1 MLAPLRTANYPAIQL
16 PNYVDAMKTV
26 VFNHFSTETVRNLAT
41 FLVSTLKQ
49 TMPNRSTSISSQR
62 PNLDFDNT
70 KESPTID
77 IVADPRET
85 ILPGTLKHAVMGNA
99 IMDMLEQILCEKNN
113 VEYVHKFATTVTN
126 KWTLLFIE
134 NPGNP
139 FGAVLAMRILAR
151 LLYTQGAAYLSKF
164 KASYGFLVLQSY
176 IPQFWNVVPMI
187 HVVLC
192 ILLGVDVCDVPLR
205 TPLDSETLHTLYGES
220 FESVSRVPC
229 FDILPTLMAMLKN
242 GVAATVAPA
251 GTKPGVDQERTARV
265 AETYQTLVGFLTDM
279 QSSSRVFKEIFTR
292 QEFIDDLAS
301 ILFPFICNSS
311 KAMVVENELDCIAS
325 EPSVSTGD
333 STVHMGGSVDAE
345 PTSAKPASG
354 RSSQHSSVSTYI
366 ASEAKTA
373 DTDSAHESEATI
385 VTGTRSESPPLP
397 TTSASAASASLQAS
411 QTVSEGSLKRTP
423 STSST
428 GRVRDVDLKIV
439 QEPIAL
445 SLLKLFVV
453 ISIDSILD
461 PAQRPLAVID
471 LIMQSCPPAYKEHQ
485 IYFQSFL
492 LGHIVIGLEQNI
504 EAQPEVLTDSR
515 VMANVD
521 QYCELVVDLTCQGW
535 FVGSYLIQFDLIANV
550 LEILS
555 QETSPATVPS
565 GPPAP
570 TSRPDAARTHLT
582 SLLYRLVC
590 FTLGQCQVGN
600 ELQTSKLDTLLDK
613 CIYYQKILLS
623 HSPGDVE
630 FMKCL
635 ILHLFSFLS
644 DTESKTRANMLIL
657 IKLVFLMRPIE
668 ASGLLK
674 LRPTHPSDDED
685 SADEGYSALVEGVRS
700 SVRIIA

>member
-1 MLAPLRTANYPAIQL
+1 
-16 PNYVDAMKTV
+16 
-26 VFNHFSTETVRNLAT
+26 
-41 FLVSTLKQ
+41 
-49 TMPNRSTSISSQR
+49 
-62 PNLDFDNT
+62 
-70 KESPTID
+70 
-77 IVADPRET
+77 
-85 ILPGTLKHAVMGNA
+85 
-99 IMDMLEQILCEKNN
+99 
-113 VEYVHKFATTVTN
+113 
-126 KWTLLFIE
+126 

-229 FDILPTLMAMLKN
+229 LDILPTLMAMLKN
-242 GVAATVAPA
+242 GVAAAVAPA
-251 GTKPGVDQERTARV
+251 GIKPGVDQERTARV
-265 AETYQTLVGFLTDM
+265 TETYQTLIGFLTDM

-292 QEFIDDLAS
+292 QEFIDDMAS

-311 KAMVVENELDCIAS
+311 KVMVVENELDCIAS

-385 VTGTRSESPPLP
+385 VASTRSESPPAQL
-397 TTSASAASASLQAS
+397 TTSAAAASAQSASLQAS
-411 QTVSEGSLKRTP
+411 QTASEGSLKRTP

-428 GRVRDVDLKIV
+428 SRVRDVDLKIV

-471 LIMQSCPPAYKEHQ
+471 LIMQSCPPAYKDVVKKMLAPLRTANYPAVQLPNYVDAMKTVVFNHFSTETVRNLAT
-485 IYFQSFL
+485 FL
-492 LGHIVIGLEQNI
+492 VSTLKQTMPNRSTSISSQRPNLDFDNTKESLSIDIVVDPRETILPGTLKHAVMGNAIMDMLEQI
-504 EAQPEVLTDSR
+504 LCEKG
-515 VMANVD
+515 NVE
-521 QYCELVVDLTCQGW
+521 YVHK
-535 FVGSYLIQFDLIANV
+535 F
-550 LEILS
+550 
-555 QETSPATVPS
+555 AT
-565 GPPAP
+565 
-570 TSRPDAARTHLT
+570 T
-582 SLLYRLVC
+582 
-590 FTLGQCQVGN
+590 
-600 ELQTSKLDTLLDK
+600 
-613 CIYYQKILLS
+613 
-623 HSPGDVE
+623 
-630 FMKCL
+630 
-635 ILHLFSFLS
+635 
-644 DTESKTRANMLIL
+644 
-657 IKLVFLMRPIE
+657 
-668 ASGLLK
+668 
-674 LRPTHPSDDED
+674 
-685 SADEGYSALVEGVRS
+685 
-700 SVRIIA
+700 